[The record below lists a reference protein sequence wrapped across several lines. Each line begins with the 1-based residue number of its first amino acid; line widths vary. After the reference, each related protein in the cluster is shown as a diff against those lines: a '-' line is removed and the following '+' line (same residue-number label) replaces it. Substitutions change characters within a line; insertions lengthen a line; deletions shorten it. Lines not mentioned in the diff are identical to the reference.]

1 VTLSAYEELA
11 WALRNDSALTAL
23 IDGRVYPNVVP
34 QDKDRPAIAYQ
45 MISGP
50 TDYYH
55 DGPGLTFYRI
65 QLTCEGNTYVQAAQV
80 AAAAIAAL
88 ERFGWKA
95 VNRRD
100 GYAEIRELPVRRVD
114 VTKRF

>member
-1 VTLSAYEELA
+1 MTAAYEELT

-23 IDGRVYPNVVP
+23 IEGRVYPNVVP

-55 DGPGLTFYRI
+55 DGPGTTRYRY
-65 QLTCEGNTYVQAAQV
+65 QLTCEGDTYVEATQV
-80 AAAAIAAL
+80 ADAAIDAL
-88 ERFGWKA
+88 DRFGWRVA
-95 VNRRD
+95 NRRD
-100 GYAEIRELPVRRVD
+100 GYAEIRELPVQRVD